1 MRRNKGYNNNYIHVA
16 VQGDKLYKVL
26 FIQGIIYRYIY
37 IHTSLQSIR
46 FTYSYYCLSIG
57 GIINPLH
64 IPPLIRMYISEF

>member
-37 IHTSLQSIR
+37 IYIDILVYR
-46 FTYSYYCLSIG
+46 VLG
-57 GIINPLH
+57 LH
-64 IPPLIRMYISEF
+64 RVITVCP